1 MFEFDLKYLQLYPHL
16 HPTVSQSIS
25 AIIKYGC
32 FLGFSFLSQ
41 GFCIPETRFL
51 ARTTDSDSPKRYI
64 LVYILFLYKILRAA
78 YVVIAEA
85 LCLDLSDLSLNTCK

>member
-1 MFEFDLKYLQLYPHL
+1 MFEFDLKYLQLYPQL
-16 HPTVSQSIS
+16 YPTVSQSIS

-41 GFCIPETRFL
+41 RFCMPETRFL
-51 ARTTDSDSPKRYI
+51 ARITDSDSPKRYI